1 MFTNKVFLLESFY
14 NEKSELSIISSK
26 VNQRISVKKPTHS
39 VFSVNWHFNL
49 RFVLKRTKT
58 LDFVF
63 ITEILWWTFWR
74 KNWWSVFAI
83 AKILRSSNPDIPYL
97 PSLIG
102 SGVAGMENEGNQE
115 HQLNIPRLNS
125 LQDRS
130 LSPNFLALWKT
141 RVG

>member
-1 MFTNKVFLLESFY
+1 MC
-14 NEKSELSIISSK
+14 SSGQTQK
-26 VNQRISVKKPTHS
+26 LVTFFSVKLIDLYIS
-39 VFSVNWHFNL
+39 QGL
-49 RFVLKRTKT
+49 CLQTK
-58 LDFVF
+58 LF
-63 ITEILWWTFWR
+63 
-74 KNWWSVFAI
+74 
-83 AKILRSSNPDIPYL
+83 SNPDIPEL

-102 SGVAGMENEGNQE
+102 TGVAGMGMENEGNQE

>member
-1 MFTNKVFLLESFY
+1 L
-14 NEKSELSIISSK
+14 
-26 VNQRISVKKPTHS
+26 
-39 VFSVNWHFNL
+39 
-49 RFVLKRTKT
+49 
-58 LDFVF
+58 
-63 ITEILWWTFWR
+63 
-74 KNWWSVFAI
+74 
-83 AKILRSSNPDIPYL
+83 AKGIQ
-97 PSLIG
+97 G

>member
-63 ITEILWWTFWR
+63 ITEILWRTFWQN
-74 KNWWSVFAI
+74 NWLSVFEI
-83 AKILRSSNPDIPYL
+83 VWILYSREQKHVSISDTPMLLIEINSISN
-97 PSLIG
+97 IG
-102 SGVAGMENEGNQE
+102 CQKKT
-115 HQLNIPRLNS
+115 
-125 LQDRS
+125 
-130 LSPNFLALWKT
+130 FLFVVRMSWN
-141 RVG
+141 